1 MTARSAGRRPHP
13 LRWVLSRALV
23 RSWLRSF
30 RTSRSGLY
38 FRARNHFSATPVRGD
53 APVVVSLTSYG
64 DRIRTVHLALESIA
78 HGTVRPRRLILW
90 LEDAGVVADP
100 PAPLARLVRRGL
112 EIRATEDWGPHKKY
126 YPYVRSR
133 ARHELPLV
141 VADDDVLY
149 GGTWLEELLAV
160 HERHPGDVVAHRVHR
175 MRVRAGRIL
184 PYATWVPGAPA
195 EASPRTFATGTS
207 GVLYPPHLLDA
218 LREAGTGFTACAP
231 MADDVWLHAVALRH
245 GTGTRPVGD
254 GCTTYRP
261 IPRLLFQGLKTTNVL
276 RGGNDMQIAATY
288 SPSDVEELE
297 SAREAE
303 GP

>member
-1 MTARSAGRRPHP
+1 MTSRSAGRRSHP

-23 RSWLRSF
+23 RSWLHAF
-30 RTSRSGLY
+30 RTSRSALY
-38 FRARNHFSATPVRGD
+38 FRARNRFATTPVRGD

-64 DRIRTVHLALESIA
+64 SRIRTVHLAVESMA
-78 HGTVRPRRLILW
+78 RGTVRPRRLILW
-90 LEDAGVVADP
+90 LEDPAVVADP

-126 YPYVRSR
+126 YPYVCSE

-141 VADDDVLY
+141 IADDDVLY
-149 GGTWLEELLAV
+149 GETWLEELLAV
-160 HERHPGDVVAHRVHR
+160 HERHPGDVVAHRAHR
-175 MRVRAGRIL
+175 MRVQAGRIQ

-195 EASPRTFATGTS
+195 GASLQTFATGTS
-207 GVLYPPHLLDA
+207 GVLYPPRLLDA

-231 MADDVWLHAVALRH
+231 RADDVWLHAVALRQ
-245 GTGTRPVGD
+245 GVGTRPVRD
-254 GCTTYRP
+254 GRTTYRP
-261 IPRLLFQGLKTTNVL
+261 IPRLVIRGLKTTNVL

-297 SAREAE
+297 RARAAE